1 MSSAVDVAARAL
13 ARRDRSETDVR
24 RILARKGVSDVEA
37 EEALER
43 LRGLGALDDARFA
56 AGRATGLA
64 ERGYG
69 DAGIAARLAR
79 DGVER
84 EHVDAA
90 IGALAPE
97 RDRAAALVARR
108 GVTLRTARWL
118 AGRGFSSDSI
128 ESGVPGIADTRA
140 SELG

>member
-69 DAGIAARLAR
+69 DAAIAARLAR

-84 EHVDAA
+84 ELVDAA
-90 IGALAPE
+90 ISALAPE
-97 RDRAAALVARR
+97 RDRAASLVARR

-128 ESGVPGIADTRA
+128 ESAVPGIADTQA

>member
-1 MSSAVDVAARAL
+1 VSSAVDVAARAL

-128 ESGVPGIADTRA
+128 ESAVPGIAETRA

>member
-24 RILARKGVSDVEA
+24 RILARKGVSDVET

-69 DAGIAARLAR
+69 DAAIAARLAR

-84 EHVDAA
+84 ELVDAA
-90 IGALAPE
+90 ISALAPE
-97 RDRAAALVARR
+97 RDRAASLVARR

-128 ESGVPGIADTRA
+128 ESAVPGIADTQA

>member
-1 MSSAVDVAARAL
+1 VSSAVDVAARAL

-37 EEALER
+37 EEVLER

-69 DAGIAARLAR
+69 DAAIAARLAR

-84 EHVDAA
+84 ELADAA
-90 IGALAPE
+90 ISALAPE
-97 RDRAAALVARR
+97 RDRAASLVARR
-108 GVTLRTARWL
+108 GVTPRTARWL

-128 ESGVPGIADTRA
+128 ESAVAGIADTQA

>member
-37 EEALER
+37 EEAIER

-56 AGRATGLA
+56 AGRATALA

-69 DAGIAARLAR
+69 DVAIAARLAR

-84 EHVDAA
+84 ELVDAA
-90 IGALAPE
+90 VGALAPE
-97 RDRAAALVARR
+97 RERAAALAARR
-108 GVTLRTARWL
+108 GGTLRTARWL

-128 ESGVPGIADTRA
+128 ESAVPGIADTQA
-140 SELG
+140 AELG

>member
-1 MSSAVDVAARAL
+1 VSSAVDVAARAL

-24 RILARKGVSDVEA
+24 RILARKGVSGLEA

-69 DAGIAARLAR
+69 DGAIAARLAR
-79 DGVER
+79 DGVAR
-84 EHVDAA
+84 ELVDAA
-90 IGALAPE
+90 ISALAPE
-97 RDRAAALVARR
+97 RDRAASLVARR

-128 ESGVPGIADTRA
+128 ESAVPGIADTQA